1 MTVASK
7 LFVVIVLI
15 SLAGCAG
22 SSESSRSAEEQFGH
36 RVEGT
41 SADGRETHEITAPD
55 SGEDYAIHPA
65 VFDSVYI
72 RPQHRVASDPDGEP
86 VEILVKGSFPDS
98 CTELH
103 SVEQQRSGNIL
114 NVSLDMR
121 RSRSALCAS
130 VVRPYRFYF
139 MLDGRYGPGNY
150 TLKIN
155 DLVRTFTIT
164 DAS

>member
-1 MTVASK
+1 MTVNRLLA
-7 LFVVIVLI
+7 IIIMI
-15 SLAGCAG
+15 SIGACVG
-22 SSESSRSAEEQFGH
+22 SSETRRSAEEQFGH

-41 SADGRETHEITAPD
+41 SDDGRETHEINAPAT
-55 SGEDYAIHPA
+55 GEDYAIHPA
-65 VFDSVYI
+65 VFDSIYI
-72 RPQHRVASDPDGEP
+72 RPQHRIASEADGEL
-86 VEILVKGSFPDS
+86 VEVLVKGSFPDS

-103 SVEQQRSGNIL
+103 AVDQERFGNII

-139 MLDGRYGPGNY
+139 MLEGRYGPGNY

-155 DLVRTFTIT
+155 DLVKTFTISEA
-164 DAS
+164 D